1 MRGGAWEIP
10 CSNRSLT
17 AALSCSEKGLGSL
30 EEEDAQYLLTMFL
43 NEMAAAWH
51 AAGSMPCSTEALKR
65 LIM

>member
-30 EEEDAQYLLTMFL
+30 EDAQCLLTMFL
-43 NEMAAAWH
+43 NEMAAAWQ
-51 AAGSMPCSTEALKR
+51 AAGSMPCSTEALRR